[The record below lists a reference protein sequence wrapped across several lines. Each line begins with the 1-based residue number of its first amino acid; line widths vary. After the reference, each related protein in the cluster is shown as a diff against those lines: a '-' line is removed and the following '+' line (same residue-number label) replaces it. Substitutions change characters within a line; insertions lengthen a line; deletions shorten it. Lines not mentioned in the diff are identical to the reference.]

1 MKKLTV
7 ESTEETEG
15 TESERDLTL
24 PRPAQ
29 RGEVAE
35 RSEAGEGLLRFM
47 AEGFGP
53 PPGGQTVVKL
63 RLLHP
68 TPMRVVGIALL
79 AMILLL
85 AVLRLAP
92 HQPLSA
98 RVPLS
103 RAVYARGGE
112 LLRVTLADDEQIRLW
127 TPLSAISPLSVRA
140 ALLYEDRWF
149 RFHPG
154 VNPLSLVRAVRSI
167 LSGGRRV
174 GGSTITMQ
182 LARRLYDIDSRR
194 ASGKVK
200 QIFAALWLE
209 ARHSKDEILEAYLNL
224 VPYGGNVEGI
234 GAASLVHFDKAPDR
248 LSLPEALSLTLLPQN
263 PNQRLQALHA
273 GARAPEFVRMREAL
287 GRRLLARWPS
297 DGDTRLVGLGVTA
310 RNSDLPFLAPH
321 FTDQILTETPAGNV
335 VKSTLDLPLQHLLE
349 RQVRRFVETAKR
361 LGVDNAAAMLVDTR
375 DMGVRAL
382 VGSADFFDDDIFGQ
396 VNGTHARRSPG
407 SVLKPFV
414 YALGMEQGTIHPR
427 SVLRDAPVAF
437 SAYSPENFDGRY
449 AGPLSATDALVRSR
463 NIPALLVAAK
473 LDRPTYYQFLVGAG
487 VDLPQPES
495 YYGLGLVLGTGEVT
509 LDEVAALYA
518 ALANHG
524 MLRPLRRRLDDVVL
538 PPVRVLSEEASWLVL
553 DMLAKNPRPTSPH
566 LPTAD
571 ARLPLPWK
579 TGTSWGFRDA
589 WSAGIIG
596 PYVLVVWVGDFTG
609 RSNPEFVG
617 IKTAAPLFFSV
628 VDALAAHDRT
638 LASPLWPRPQS
649 VVKVDVCNESGQL
662 PGADCPHRRPT
673 WFIAGRSP
681 TAACEIHRAFDI
693 DTTTGRRVCE
703 KRAHGPVRREVFEVW
718 PTDMLKLWSA
728 AGLPRKTPPPAAPG
742 CEAEQD
748 VPGAPPRITSPLNGV
763 AYTLRPGNGSDT
775 LAFLAETDGD
785 AHEVFWYVGK
795 RFAGKAQSGRPWL
808 WKMEP
813 GTFVVRAVDDRGRSD
828 AQTLRVEVSP

>member
-1 MKKLTV
+1 MKFT
-7 ESTEETEG
+7 TECTEN
-15 TESERDLTL
+15 
-24 PRPAQ
+24 
-29 RGEVAE
+29 
-35 RSEAGEGLLRFM
+35 
-47 AEGFGP
+47 AEGGEKEGVRISDP
-53 PPGGQTVVKL
+53 TTPSLPLSVSSVLSVVKI
-63 RLLHP
+63 RIRIAA
-68 TPMRVVGIALL
+68 MALL
-79 AMILLL
+79 ALILLL
-85 AVLRLAP
+85 AAIRLVP
-92 HQPLSA
+92 HQPLSTH
-98 RVPLS
+98 VPQS

-127 TPLSAISPLSVRA
+127 TPLSAISPLAVNA

-154 VNPLSLVRAVRSI
+154 VNPLSLARAVRSI
-167 LSGGRRV
+167 FSGGRRV

-182 LARRLYDIDSRR
+182 LARRLYDIDSRQ
-194 ASGKVK
+194 ATGKLK
-200 QIFAALWLE
+200 QVCAALWLE
-209 ARHSKDEILEAYLNL
+209 ARYSKNDLLEAYLNL

-234 GAASLVHFDKAPDR
+234 GAASLVHFGKSPDR

-263 PNQRLQALHA
+263 PNQRMQALRA
-273 GARAPEFVRMREAL
+273 GPRAPEFVRKREAL
-287 GRRLLARWPS
+287 GRRLLERWPS
-297 DGDTRLVGLGVTA
+297 AGDARLLGLGVTT
-310 RNSDLPFLAPH
+310 RNNDLPFLAPH
-321 FTDQILTETPAGNV
+321 FTDQMLTDIAASST
-335 VKSTLDLPLQHLLE
+335 VKTTLDLPLQRLLE
-349 RQVRRFVETAKR
+349 RQLHRFVEAQHR
-361 LGVDNAAAMLVDTR
+361 VGVDNAAAILVDTR
-375 DMGVRAL
+375 DMGVRAV
-382 VGSADFFDDDIFGQ
+382 VGSADFFDDGIFGQ

-414 YALGMEQGTIHPR
+414 YALGMEQGVIHPHT
-427 SVLRDAPVAF
+427 VLRDAPVAF

-463 NIPALLVAAK
+463 NIPALMVAAK

-495 YYGLGLVLGTGEVT
+495 YYGLGLVLGTGEVSME
-509 LDEVAALYA
+509 EVAMLYA
-518 ALANHG
+518 ALANRG
-524 MLRPLRRRLDDVVL
+524 MLRPLRRHAGDAAAA
-538 PPVRVLSEEASWLVL
+538 PVRILSEDASWLVL
-553 DMLAKNPRPTSPH
+553 DMLAQNPRPASPH
-566 LPTAD
+566 LPTTD
-571 ARLPLPWK
+571 ARMPLPWK

-596 PYVLVVWVGDFTG
+596 PYVLVVWVGDFAG

-617 IKTAAPLFFSV
+617 IKTAAPLFFST
-628 VDALAAHDRT
+628 VDALAAHERS
-638 LASPLWPRPQS
+638 LAAPISPRPKG
-649 VVKVDVCNESGQL
+649 VVKVEVCSDSGML
-662 PGADCPHRRPT
+662 PGKDCPHRRPT

-681 TAACEIHRAFDI
+681 TVTCDIHRAFDI

-703 KRAHGPVRREVFEVW
+703 KRAHGSVRREVFEVW
-718 PTDMLKLWSA
+718 PTDMLKLWNS

-763 AYTLRPGNGSDT
+763 AYTLRPGKGNET

-795 RFAGKAQSGRPWL
+795 RFAGKAPSGRPWL

>member
-1 MKKLTV
+1 MLRRTA
-7 ESTEETEG
+7 SNRAA
-15 TESERDLTL
+15 SIR
-24 PRPAQ
+24 A
-29 RGEVAE
+29 
-35 RSEAGEGLLRFM
+35 AGM
-47 AEGFGP
+47 
-53 PPGGQTVVKL
+53 V
-63 RLLHP
+63 
-68 TPMRVVGIALL
+68 LL
-79 AMILLL
+79 ALVLLL
-85 AVLRLAP
+85 ALLRLAP
-92 HQPLSA
+92 HQPLSS

-127 TPLSAISPLSVRA
+127 TPLPSISALSVRA
-140 ALLYEDRWF
+140 AVLYEDRWF

-154 VNPLSLVRAVRSI
+154 VNPLSLGRALRSMF
-167 LSGGRRV
+167 SGGRRV

-182 LARRLYDIDSRR
+182 LARRLFDIDSRR
-194 ASGKVK
+194 ATGKLK

-209 ARHSKDEILEAYLNL
+209 ARYSKDEILEAYLNL

-234 GAASLVHFDKAPDR
+234 GAASLVLFGKSPDR

-263 PNQRLQALHA
+263 PNQRVQALRA
-273 GARAPEFVRMREAL
+273 GPRAPEFVRMREAL
-287 GRRLLARWPS
+287 GRRLLAAWPS
-297 DGDTRLVGLGVTA
+297 AGDARLLSLGVTA
-310 RNSDLPFLAPH
+310 RNNDLPFLAPH
-321 FTDQILTETPAGNV
+321 FTDQMLAEASASDA
-335 VKSTLDLPLQHLLE
+335 VKTTLDLPLQRLLE
-349 RQVRRFVETAKR
+349 RQVHRFVEAEKR

-375 DMGVRAL
+375 DMGVRAV
-382 VGSADFFDDDIFGQ
+382 VGSADFFDDNIFGQ

-414 YALGMEQGTIHPR
+414 YALGMEQGVIHPR

-449 AGPLSATDALVRSR
+449 AGPLAATDALVRSR
-463 NIPALLVAAK
+463 NIPALMVAAK

-487 VDLPQPES
+487 VDLPQPEN
-495 YYGLGLVLGTGEVT
+495 YYGLGLVLGTGEVSME
-509 LDEVAALYA
+509 EVATLYA
-518 ALANHG
+518 TLANHG
-524 MLRPLRRRLDDVVL
+524 MLRPLRRHVNDAVAA
-538 PPVRVLSEEASWLVL
+538 PVRVLSEEAAWLVV

-571 ARLPLPWK
+571 AHLTLPWK

-589 WSAGIIG
+589 WSAGLVG
-596 PYVLVVWVGDFTG
+596 PYVLAVWVGDFTG

-628 VDALAAHDRT
+628 VDALAAHDRS
-638 LASPLWPRPQS
+638 LAAPISPRPKG
-649 VVKVDVCNESGQL
+649 VVKVEVCSESGQL

-681 TAACEIHRAFDI
+681 TTTCEIHRAFDI
-693 DTTTGRRVCE
+693 DTSTGRRVCE
-703 KRAHGPVRREVFEVW
+703 KRAHGPVRHDVFEVW

-728 AGLPRKTPPPAAPG
+728 AGLPRKIPPPAAPG

-763 AYTLRPGNGSDT
+763 AYTLRPGKGNET

>member
-1 MKKLTV
+1 MLKRFINNR
-7 ESTEETEG
+7 STAV
-15 TESERDLTL
+15 R
-24 PRPAQ
+24 
-29 RGEVAE
+29 VA
-35 RSEAGEGLLRFM
+35 GL
-47 AEGFGP
+47 
-53 PPGGQTVVKL
+53 V
-63 RLLHP
+63 
-68 TPMRVVGIALL
+68 LL
-79 AMILLL
+79 AMVLFF
-85 AVLRLAP
+85 AVLRLTP

-103 RAVYARGGE
+103 RAVYARSGE
-112 LLRVTLADDEQIRLW
+112 LLRVTLAEDEQIRLW
-127 TPLSAISPLSVRA
+127 TPLSAISPLAVRA
-140 ALLYEDRWF
+140 TLLYEDRWF
-149 RFHPG
+149 RVHPG
-154 VNPLSLVRAVRSI
+154 VNLLSLARAVRSI
-167 LSGGRRV
+167 FSGGRRV

-194 ASGKVK
+194 PIGKLR

-209 ARHSKDEILEAYLNL
+209 ARHSKDEIFEAYLNL
-224 VPYGGNVEGI
+224 APYGGNVEGI
-234 GAASLVHFDKAPDR
+234 GAASLVHFGKAPDR

-263 PNQRLQALHA
+263 PNQRLQALRA
-273 GARAPEFVRMREAL
+273 GPRAPEFVRMREAL
-287 GRRLLARWPS
+287 GHRLLARWPS
-297 DGDTRLVGLGVTA
+297 AGDARMLNLAVTA
-310 RNSDLPFLAPH
+310 QNNDLPFLAPH
-321 FTDQILTETPAGNV
+321 FTDQILAETPTGNAA
-335 VKSTLDLPLQHLLE
+335 KSTLDLPLQRLLE
-349 RQVRRFVETAKR
+349 RQVRRFVETEKR

-414 YALGMEQGTIHPR
+414 YALGMEQGVIHPR
-427 SVLRDAPVAF
+427 SVLRDAPLAF

-463 NIPALLVAAK
+463 NIPALMVAAK

-487 VDLPQPES
+487 MDLPHPEE

-509 LDEVAALYA
+509 MEEVATLYA

-524 MLRPLRRRLDDVVL
+524 MLRPLRRHVDD
-538 PPVRVLSEEASWLVL
+538 PPASPVRVLSDEASWLVL
-553 DMLAKNPRPTSPH
+553 DMLAKNPRPASPH
-566 LPTAD
+566 LPTTD

-579 TGTSWGFRDA
+579 TGTSWGFHDA

-596 PYVLVVWVGDFTG
+596 PYVLVVWVGDFAG

-628 VDALAAHDRT
+628 VDALAAHDRG
-638 LASPLWPRPQS
+638 LATPTWPRPKG
-649 VVKVDVCNESGQL
+649 VVKVDVCSESGQL
-662 PGADCPHRRPT
+662 PGPDCPHRRPT

-681 TAACEIHRAFDI
+681 TSTCDIHRAFDI

-703 KRAHGPVRREVFEVW
+703 KRAHGPVHREVFEVW
-718 PTDMLKLWSA
+718 PTDMLKLWSS

-748 VPGAPPRITSPLNGV
+748 VPGAPPRITSPLTSV
-763 AYTLRPGNGSDT
+763 AYTLRPGKGNDT

-795 RFAGKAQSGRPWL
+795 RFAGRVQSGRPWL

>member
-1 MKKLTV
+1 VL
-7 ESTEETEG
+7 S
-15 TESERDLTL
+15 
-24 PRPAQ
+24 
-29 RGEVAE
+29 
-35 RSEAGEGLLRFM
+35 
-47 AEGFGP
+47 
-53 PPGGQTVVKL
+53 VVKI
-63 RLLHP
+63 RIRIP
-68 TPMRVVGIALL
+68 W
-79 AMILLL
+79 ILLISLLLFL
-85 AVLRLAP
+85 AVIRLAP
-92 HQPLSA
+92 HQPLSS

-127 TPLSAISPLSVRA
+127 TPLPSISALSVRA

-154 VNPLSLVRAVRSI
+154 VNPLSLGRALRSMF
-167 LSGGRRV
+167 SGGRRV

-182 LARRLYDIDSRR
+182 LARRLFDIDSRR
-194 ASGKVK
+194 ATGKLK

-209 ARHSKDEILEAYLNL
+209 ARYSKDEILEAYLNL

-234 GAASLVHFDKAPDR
+234 GAASLVLFGKSPDH

-263 PNQRLQALHA
+263 PNQRVQALRA
-273 GARAPEFVRMREAL
+273 GPRAPEFVRTREVL
-287 GRRLLARWPS
+287 GRRLLAAWPS
-297 DGDTRLVGLGVTA
+297 AGDARLLSLGVTA
-310 RNSDLPFLAPH
+310 RNNDLPLLAPH
-321 FTDQILTETPAGNV
+321 FTDQILAETLAGSA
-335 VKSTLDLPLQHLLE
+335 VKTTLDLPLQRLLE
-349 RQVRRFVETAKR
+349 RQVHRFVEAEKR

-375 DMGVRAL
+375 DMGVRAV
-382 VGSADFFDDDIFGQ
+382 VGSADFFDDNIFGQ

-414 YALGMEQGTIHPR
+414 YALGMEQGVIHPR
-427 SVLRDAPVAF
+427 SVLRDTPVAF

-449 AGPLSATDALVRSR
+449 AGPLAATDALVRSR
-463 NIPALLVAAK
+463 NIPALMVAAK

-487 VDLPQPES
+487 VDLPQPEN

-509 LDEVAALYA
+509 MEEVATLYA
-518 ALANHG
+518 SLANHG
-524 MLRPLRRRLDDVVL
+524 ALRPLRRHVNDAVAA
-538 PPVRVLSEEASWLVL
+538 PVRVLSEEASWLVL
-553 DMLAKNPRPTSPH
+553 DMLAKNPRPTSPR

-571 ARLPLPWK
+571 AHLTLPWK

-589 WSAGIIG
+589 WSAGLVG

-628 VDALAAHDRT
+628 VDALAAHDRS
-638 LASPLWPRPQS
+638 LAAPISPRPKG
-649 VVKVDVCNESGQL
+649 VVKVEVCSESGQL

-681 TAACEIHRAFDI
+681 TTTCEIHRAFDI
-693 DTTTGRRVCE
+693 DTSTGRRVCE
-703 KRAHGPVRREVFEVW
+703 KRAHGPVRHDVFEVW

-728 AGLPRKTPPPAAPG
+728 AGLPRKIPPPAAPG

-763 AYTLRPGNGSDT
+763 AYTLRPGKGNET

>member
-1 MKKLTV
+1 VL
-7 ESTEETEG
+7 S
-15 TESERDLTL
+15 
-24 PRPAQ
+24 
-29 RGEVAE
+29 
-35 RSEAGEGLLRFM
+35 
-47 AEGFGP
+47 
-53 PPGGQTVVKL
+53 VVKI
-63 RLLHP
+63 RI
-68 TPMRVVGIALL
+68 RIAW
-79 AMILLL
+79 ILLISLLPFL
-85 AVLRLAP
+85 AIVRLAP
-92 HQPLSA
+92 HRPLSA

-140 ALLYEDRWF
+140 SLLYEDRWF

-154 VNPLSLVRAVRSI
+154 VNPLSLGRAVRSMF
-167 LSGGRRV
+167 SGGRRV

-182 LARRLYDIDSRR
+182 LARRLFDIDSRL
-194 ASGKVK
+194 ATGKLK

-209 ARHSKDEILEAYLNL
+209 ARYSKDEILEAYLNL

-234 GAASLVHFDKAPDR
+234 GAASLVHFGKAPDR

-263 PNQRLQALHA
+263 PNQRAQALRA
-273 GARAPEFVRMREAL
+273 GSRSPEFVHMREAL
-287 GRRLLARWPS
+287 GRRLLAAWPS
-297 DGDTRLVGLGVTA
+297 AGDTRLLGLGVTA
-310 RNSDLPFLAPH
+310 QNNDLPFLAPH
-321 FTDQILTETPAGNV
+321 FADQMLADTSASNAVET
-335 VKSTLDLPLQHLLE
+335 TLDLPLQRVLE
-349 RQVRRFVETAKR
+349 RQVRRFVEAEKR
-361 LGVDNAAAMLVDTR
+361 LGVDNATAMLVDAR
-375 DMGVRAL
+375 DMGVRAV
-382 VGSADFFDDDIFGQ
+382 VGSADFFDDAIFGQ
-396 VNGTHARRSPG
+396 VNGTRARRSPG

-414 YALGMEQGTIHPR
+414 YALGMEQGVIHPR

-463 NIPALLVAAK
+463 NIPALMVAAK

-487 VDLPQPES
+487 VDLPQPEN
-495 YYGLGLVLGTGEVT
+495 YYGLGLVLGTGEVSME
-509 LDEVAALYA
+509 EVATLYA
-518 ALANHG
+518 SLANHG
-524 MLRPLRRRLDDVVL
+524 TLRPLRRRAGDA
-538 PPVRVLSEEASWLVL
+538 PAAPVRVLSEEAAWLVL
-553 DMLAKNPRPTSPH
+553 DMLAKNPRPSSPH

-571 ARLPLPWK
+571 AQMTLPWK

-589 WSAGIIG
+589 WSAGIVG

-628 VDALAAHDRT
+628 VDALVAHDRS
-638 LASPLWPRPQS
+638 LAAPTSPRPKG
-649 VVKVDVCNESGQL
+649 VVKVEVCSESGQL
-662 PGADCPHRRPT
+662 PGKDCPHRRPT

-681 TAACEIHRAFDI
+681 TATCEIHRAFDV
-693 DTTTGRRVCE
+693 DTATGRRVCE
-703 KRAHGPVRREVFEVW
+703 KRAHGSVRRDVFEVW
-718 PTDMLKLWSA
+718 PTDMLKLWTA
-728 AGLPRKTPPPAAPG
+728 AGLPRKTPPPAALG

-763 AYTLRPGNGSDT
+763 AYTLRPGKGNET

-795 RFAGKAQSGRPWL
+795 RFAGKTQSGRPWL